1 MDVFTSSHFTVQPQE
16 PTPPPA
22 VAMDIDQPEP
32 AATQDMLIKRETSD
46 GVDSDPRM
54 SQIPET
60 ANNGSL
66 GPRSISQA
74 DAAADDKSDAKLG
87 PASRAISKK
96 GTAKLVKKT
105 ARKST
110 GGGTRGGRKSRGG
123 SKSGASSRAKKTTT
137 TATTASQASVSSP
150 IGGALA
156 SSEAGASD
164 EEESD
169 HGPYCICRGP
179 DDHRWMISCD
189 MCDDW
194 FHGECVNIDKT
205 IGEALIQRYV
215 CPGCTDRQGIN
226 VTRYKKTCSLEGCCR
241 PARIYDDIRGDADY
255 SVFCSEKHAED
266 WWEQLVRSLPENR
279 SLKAK
284 EADLTREK
292 FMGLLNV
299 STAHKSVDG
308 EEPWHLGKKPFGK
321 NNLHPFYPGFPVGF
335 WGVSLRDS
343 LLLIRVLAL
352 TLTPLAVPSE
362 FWSHVDQALVFTPEE
377 QSFLAAS
384 AADRYALAEEIVLNK
399 KMQQLLDLANERRK
413 AAIAEGLV
421 EKDAC
426 GYDIRLDLVGCP
438 EEFGVFVKS
447 AQGEAIYKNNSLA
460 TGGGWTEEQ
469 VQAMKAAAEAE
480 DGREWS
486 LATAGMCDRRRCKP
500 HASWYN
506 IFTKSTR
513 HLIKELARQA
523 KEKLDAET
531 RVREAAATRYF
542 RRRNERTSVTR
553 LDGIIMT

>member
-1 MDVFTSSHFTVQPQE
+1 MDAFTSSHFAIQP
-16 PTPPPA
+16 PDTTPPPA
-22 VAMDIDQPEP
+22 IAMDIDQAEP
-32 AATQDMLIKRETSD
+32 AGVQDTSIKRETSD

-60 ANNGSL
+60 ANTGSV
-66 GPRSISQA
+66 GRRSPQPRSISQV
-74 DAAADDKSDAKLG
+74 DATPDDKSDAKLG
-87 PASRAISKK
+87 PTSRATSKK
-96 GTAKLVKKT
+96 GTAKIVKKN
-105 ARKST
+105 ARKTT
-110 GGGTRGGRKSRGG
+110 GSGTRGGRKSRGG
-123 SKSGASSRAKKTTT
+123 SKSGPSSRAKKTTT
-137 TATTASQASVSSP
+137 TTTTTASLASASSP

-189 MCDDW
+189 MCNDW

-226 VTRYKKTCSLEGCCR
+226 VTRYKKTCSLEGCWR
-241 PARIYDDIRGDADY
+241 PARIYDDIRGDAEY
-255 SVFCSEKHAED
+255 SVFCSDKHVED

-279 SLKAK
+279 SLRAK

-299 STAHKSVDG
+299 STVHKSFEG
-308 EEPWHLGKKPFGK
+308 EEPWHLGKKPF
-321 NNLHPFYPGFPVGF
+321 
-335 WGVSLRDS
+335 
-343 LLLIRVLAL
+343 
-352 TLTPLAVPSE
+352 AVPNE
-362 FWSHVDQALVFTPEE
+362 FWSHVDQTLVFTSEE
-377 QSFLAAS
+377 QYFLAAS

-413 AAIAEGLV
+413 AAITEGLV
-421 EKDAC
+421 EKDVC
-426 GYDIRLDLVGCP
+426 GYDTRLDLVGCP

-469 VQAMKAAAEAE
+469 VQVMKAAAAEVE
-480 DGREWS
+480 DGREWT

-542 RRRNERTSVTR
+542 RRRNERTSATR
-553 LDGIIMT
+553 LDGMVLT

>member
-1 MDVFTSSHFTVQPQE
+1 
-16 PTPPPA
+16 
-22 VAMDIDQPEP
+22 MDIDQAES
-32 AATQDMLIKRETSD
+32 AVMQDMSIKRETSD
-46 GVDSDPRM
+46 GAESDPRM

-60 ANNGSL
+60 ANTGSV
-66 GPRSISQA
+66 GPRSSQPRSISQT
-74 DAAADDKSDAKLG
+74 DATADDKSDAKLS
-87 PASRAISKK
+87 ATSRAANKK
-96 GTAKLVKKT
+96 GTAKIVKKT
-105 ARKST
+105 ARKTT
-110 GGGTRGGRKSRGG
+110 GGSGTRGGRKSRGG

-137 TATTASQASVSSP
+137 TTTTASQASASSP
-150 IGGALA
+150 IGGLFA

-164 EEESD
+164 EESD

-226 VTRYKKTCSLEGCCR
+226 VTRYKKTCSLEGCWK
-241 PARIYDDIRGDADY
+241 PARIYDDIRGDAEY
-255 SVFCSEKHAED
+255 SVFCSDKHAED

-299 STAHKSVDG
+299 STVHKSVEG
-308 EEPWHLGKKPFGK
+308 EEPWHLGKKPFGE
-321 NNLHPFYPGFPVGF
+321 NNHSLSLPVF
-335 WGVSLRDS
+335 WSFDGRQSRYSRTD
-343 LLLIRVLAL
+343 INNQR
-352 TLTPLAVPSE
+352 LAVPNE
-362 FWSHVDQALVFTPEE
+362 FWSHVDQTLVFTSEE

-421 EKDAC
+421 EKDVC
-426 GYDIRLDLVGCP
+426 GYDTRLDLVGCP

-469 VQAMKAAAEAE
+469 VQEMKAAAEVD

-553 LDGIIMT
+553 LDAMVMT

>member
-1 MDVFTSSHFTVQPQE
+1 
-16 PTPPPA
+16 
-22 VAMDIDQPEP
+22 MDIDQAE
-32 AATQDMLIKRETSD
+32 AAMMQDRAIKRETSD
-46 GVDSDPRM
+46 GVDGGPRM

-60 ANNGSL
+60 ANNRSSL
-66 GPRSISQA
+66 GPRSSQPHPMSQA
-74 DAAADDKSDAKLG
+74 DPVADDKSDAKLE
-87 PASRAISKK
+87 PASRAMSKK
-96 GTAKLVKKT
+96 GTARLVKRSARKT
-105 ARKST
+105 A

-123 SKSGASSRAKKTTT
+123 GRSGASSRAKKTTAAST
-137 TATTASQASVSSP
+137 TATH
-150 IGGALA
+150 A

-164 EEESD
+164 EDESD

-215 CPGCTDRQGIN
+215 CPGCTDRQGIH
-226 VTRYKKTCSLEGCCR
+226 VTRYKKTCSLEGCWR
-241 PARIYDDIRGDADY
+241 PARIYDEIRGDADY
-255 SVFCSEKHAED
+255 SVFCSDRHAED

-279 SLKAK
+279 CLKA
-284 EADLTREK
+284 EDGDLTREK

-299 STAHKSVDG
+299 SAAHRSVDVG
-308 EEPWHLGKKPFGK
+308 EPWHPGKKPFGK
-321 NNLHPFYPGFPVGF
+321 SNQPIKLVPILI
-335 WGVSLRDS
+335 SLFCS
-343 LLLIRVLAL
+343 GAYHSGICLLTCVDLRLMSIL
-352 TLTPLAVPSE
+352 PSAVPSE
-362 FWSHVDQALVFTPEE
+362 FWSHVDQTLVFTPEE

-413 AAIAEGLV
+413 AAITEGLL
-421 EKDAC
+421 EKDVC
-426 GYDIRLDLVGCP
+426 GYDSRLDLVGCP

-447 AQGEAIYKNNSLA
+447 AQGEAIYRNNSLA

-486 LATAGMCDRRRCKP
+486 LATAGMCGRRRCKP

-553 LDGIIMT
+553 LDEIAMT

>member
-1 MDVFTSSHFTVQPQE
+1 
-16 PTPPPA
+16 
-22 VAMDIDQPEP
+22 MDIDQAEP
-32 AATQDMLIKRETSD
+32 AVVQDMSIKRETSN

-60 ANNGSL
+60 ANTGSA
-66 GPRSISQA
+66 GPRSSQPRSMSQA
-74 DAAADDKSDAKLG
+74 DATPDDKSDVKLG
-87 PASRAISKK
+87 PTSRATSKK
-96 GTAKLVKKT
+96 GTAKIVKKT
-105 ARKST
+105 GRKTT
-110 GGGTRGGRKSRGG
+110 GSGTRGGRKSRGG

-137 TATTASQASVSSP
+137 TATTASQASASSP
-150 IGGALA
+150 LGGPLA

-226 VTRYKKTCSLEGCCR
+226 VTRYKKTCSLEGCWR

-255 SVFCSEKHAED
+255 SVFCSDKHAED

-279 SLKAK
+279 SLRAK

-299 STAHKSVDG
+299 PAAHKFVEG
-308 EEPWHLGKKPFGK
+308 EEPWHLGKKPF
-321 NNLHPFYPGFPVGF
+321 
-335 WGVSLRDS
+335 
-343 LLLIRVLAL
+343 
-352 TLTPLAVPSE
+352 AVPNE
-362 FWSHVDQALVFTPEE
+362 FWSHVDQTLVFTLEE

-413 AAIAEGLV
+413 AAISEGLV
-421 EKDAC
+421 EKDVC
-426 GYDIRLDLVGCP
+426 GYDTRLDLVGCP

-469 VQAMKAAAEAE
+469 VQAMKAAAAEVE
-480 DGREWS
+480 DGREWT

-553 LDGIIMT
+553 LDEMVMT

>member
-1 MDVFTSSHFTVQPQE
+1 
-16 PTPPPA
+16 
-22 VAMDIDQPEP
+22 MDIDQAGP
-32 AATQDMLIKRETSD
+32 APTQDMAIKRETSD

-66 GPRSISQA
+66 GPRSSQPRSISQA
-74 DAAADDKSDAKLG
+74 DVAVDDRPDAKLG
-87 PASRAISKK
+87 PASRAITKK

-105 ARKST
+105 SRKTTS
-110 GGGTRGGRKSRGG
+110 GGTRGGRKSRGG
-123 SKSGASSRAKKTTT
+123 SKSGASRPKKTTT
-137 TATTASQASVSSP
+137 STTTASQASASSP
-150 IGGALA
+150 IGGAFA
-156 SSEAGASD
+156 SSEAGGTD

-226 VTRYKKTCSLEGCCR
+226 VTRYKKTCSLEGCWR
-241 PARIYDDIRGDADY
+241 PARIYDDIRGDAEY
-255 SVFCSEKHAED
+255 SVFCSDKHSEE

-299 STAHKSVDG
+299 STAHKSVEG
-308 EEPWHLGKKPFGK
+308 EEPWHLGKRPF
-321 NNLHPFYPGFPVGF
+321 
-335 WGVSLRDS
+335 
-343 LLLIRVLAL
+343 
-352 TLTPLAVPSE
+352 AVPGE
-362 FWSHVDQALVFTPEE
+362 FWSHVDQTLVFTSDE

-421 EKDAC
+421 EKDVC
-426 GYDIRLDLVGCP
+426 GYDTRLDLVGCP

-469 VQAMKAAAEAE
+469 IQAMQAAAEAE
-480 DGREWS
+480 DAREWS

-553 LDGIIMT
+553 LDGMILT